1 MDEQPIS
8 KPIFVIAIVI
18 VIFIAIGGIFLIIN
32 LTKSDESSV
41 QAFDDSAHNELIQNT
56 LLSRKEQTINSI
68 ISSSQTQSQSNEENN
83 SYYQI
88 KDFVVYFKDANN
100 RFSGQTYSHSN
111 SGNLNSL
118 IYNYDYTNFC
128 VGCLYPSNWQVSGYA
143 HSAGSNTY
151 STVSASKDSGNH
163 EDVSLYI
170 YELDISNYPNYST
183 DHYLHLLEDK
193 IRNYP
198 NELGYGSVSNFNIS
212 DSTYKSVT
220 RKLLTY
226 DITLSKYYAYRVWN
240 TIEVSDDHMYIL
252 TVSIPTNKIN
262 DDTLETKDIIIHSLS
277 GSALNI

>member
-68 ISSSQTQSQSNEENN
+68 ISSSQTQSQSSEEND

-118 IYNYDYTNFC
+118 IYNYDYTDFC
-128 VGCLYPSNWQVSGYA
+128 VGCLYPSNWEVGGYA
-143 HSAGSNTY
+143 HTAGSNTY

-170 YELDISNYPNYST
+170 YEIDISNYPNYST
-183 DHYLHLLEDK
+183 DDYLHLLEDK

-198 NELGYGSVSNFNIS
+198 NELGYGSVSNFNIT

>member
-18 VIFIAIGGIFLIIN
+18 VICITIGGIFLIIN

-41 QAFDDSAHNELIQNT
+41 QSFDDSAHNELIQNT

-68 ISSSQTQSQSNEENN
+68 ISSSQTQSQSNEEND

-100 RFSGQTYSHSN
+100 RFSGQTYSNSN

-183 DHYLHLLEDK
+183 DDYLHLLEDK

-226 DITLSKYYAYRVWN
+226 DITFSKYYAYRVWN

>member
-18 VIFIAIGGIFLIIN
+18 VICITIGGMFLIIN

-41 QAFDDSAHNELIQNT
+41 QSFDDSAHNELIQNT

-68 ISSSQTQSQSNEENN
+68 ISSSQTQSQSNEEND

-100 RFSGQTYSHSN
+100 RFSGQTYSNSN

-183 DHYLHLLEDK
+183 DDYLHLLEDK

-226 DITLSKYYAYRVWN
+226 DITFSKYYAYRVWN

-262 DDTLETKDIIIHSLS
+262 DDTLEMKDIIIHSLS
-277 GSALNI
+277 GSTLNI

>member
-18 VIFIAIGGIFLIIN
+18 VICITIGGIFLIIN

-41 QAFDDSAHNELIQNT
+41 QSFDDSAHNELIQNT

-68 ISSSQTQSQSNEENN
+68 ISSSQTQSQSNEEND

-100 RFSGQTYSHSN
+100 RFSGQTYSNSN

-183 DHYLHLLEDK
+183 DDYLHLLEDK

-226 DITLSKYYAYRVWN
+226 DITLSKYYAYRVWS